1 MPSAPSINCAA
12 NPIKM
17 NGIKAAG
24 SARIDGKM
32 AYSIPVQLVGLP
44 NGDGFSKHRD
54 AAAAIPSLVFA
65 PVRT

>member
-1 MPSAPSINCAA
+1 
-12 NPIKM
+12 
-17 NGIKAAG
+17 
-24 SARIDGKM
+24 M

>member
-1 MPSAPSINCAA
+1 
-12 NPIKM
+12 M

-44 NGDGFSKHRD
+44 NGDGFSKRRD
-54 AAAAIPSLVFA
+54 AATAIPSLVFA